1 MANAELWFVL
11 VALSVCGCNDLGSAP
26 PTDNEKEPA
35 VELRIS
41 PAAGRIGSVLAI
53 YDIRFTT
60 GADCW
65 MGFPGTGETV
75 RSDSIRDSTAYTFV
89 PFGATSGPIRVDG
102 WSWTGQ
108 TGRFTVTESVDTL
121 ALSTVNYDLSVP
133 VTAND
138 AWVNY
143 YPGRKSSWQAE
154 RKADTIHL
162 WLARQYPE
170 QYEATHLVLIDRGS
184 GRLPET
190 ASVWVDVRTDY
201 HYEWRETIPA
211 GLVKIQQFDDT
222 GVVCG
227 RFFGKPSIRTLLNG
241 TFTFYVDLA
250 PATGVLTTPRP

>member
-1 MANAELWFVL
+1 VANAELWFVL
-11 VALSVCGCNDLGSAP
+11 VALSVSGCKDLGSAP
-26 PTDNEKEPA
+26 PADTEKEPA
-35 VELRIS
+35 VELRITPS
-41 PAAGRIGSVLAI
+41 AGRVGSVLVI
-53 YDIRFTT
+53 HDTRFAAGT
-60 GADCW
+60 DYW
-65 MGFPGTGETV
+65 IEFPGTGEAV
-75 RSDSIRDSTAYTFV
+75 RSDSATDSTAYTFI

-102 WSWTGQ
+102 WSWTGL

-121 ALSTVNYDLSVP
+121 ALSTVHYDLSVP

-154 RKADTIHL
+154 RKADTVHL
-162 WLARQYPE
+162 WLACQYPE

-184 GRLPET
+184 GRLPEM

-201 HYEWRETIPA
+201 SVDWKESIPA
-211 GLVKIQQFDDT
+211 GLVKIQQFDGA

-227 RFFGKPSIRTLLNG
+227 RFFGKPSIRMMLNG

-250 PATGVLTTPRP
+250 PATGVLTTLRL